1 MAVRLTYKP
10 TVARRAQAAMRR
22 DKLIEFVKDATV
34 EQIKARFQT
43 RPDDLAHAVAL
54 LLKAEA
60 AKVLKE

>member
-1 MAVRLTYKP
+1 MAVKLTYKP
-10 TVARRAQAAMRR
+10 TVARRVQGVLRR
-22 DKLIEFVKDATV
+22 DKLMEFVKDATV